1 VIPSFPRMCVQFAEG
16 GLGPSLQYRGH
27 ITEHSIAT
35 VEKCNVMRKVIDIY
49 GRRRLSIYGIKRCYA
64 IRNKMKL
71 SHAFKPCDLTN
82 SSMHLEPRWFDVY
95 ASGIVP
101 PGIMH

>member
-1 VIPSFPRMCVQFAEG
+1 LIRHRTTVVTSQNVQ
-16 GLGPSLQYRGH
+16 LRP
-27 ITEHSIAT
+27 
-35 VEKCNVMRKVIDIY
+35 VERCDVMRKVIDIY

-64 IRNKMKL
+64 IKNKMKL

-82 SSMHLEPRWFDVY
+82 FSMHLEPRWFDVY